1 MQAII
6 LANGDTGS
14 RSDLDRPWPGWAHDD
29 ALVIAADGG
38 ARNADRLSLQIDRW
52 VGDGDSLGDEGVAE
66 LIARGIPVL
75 RVPTDKDE
83 SDTELAVTEA
93 AGLGA
98 TEIVVLGALGGNRV
112 DHALANVTLLAH
124 PLLVGLDVRLLAP
137 DARVRLVVGP
147 ASMDLGGR
155 IGDLVTLLPLGE
167 DGQGVTTI
175 GLRYPLRDETLSSG
189 RSRGLS
195 NVRTSSDASVT
206 VRSGRLLVVEAPA
219 TL

>member
-14 RSDLDRPWPGWAHDD
+14 RGDLDRTWPGWAQGD

-38 ARNADRLSLQIDRW
+38 ARNADRLSLHIDRW

-147 ASMDLGGR
+147 ASMDVGGR

-167 DGQGVTTI
+167 DGHDVTTT
-175 GLRYPLRDETLSSG
+175 GLRYPLRGETLSSG

-195 NVRTSSDASVT
+195 NVRTSSEASVAI
-206 VRSGRLLVVEAPA
+206 RRGRLLVVEAPA

>member
-14 RSDLDRPWPGWAHDD
+14 RGDLDRTWPGWARDD

-38 ARNADRLSLQIDRW
+38 ARNADRLSLHIDRW

-124 PLLVGLDVRLLAP
+124 PLLVRLDVRLLAP

-147 ASMDLGGR
+147 ASMDVGGR

-167 DGQGVTTI
+167 DGHDVTTT
-175 GLRYPLRDETLSSG
+175 GLRYPLRGETLSSG

-195 NVRTSSDASVT
+195 NVRTSSEASVAI
-206 VRSGRLLVVEAPA
+206 RRGRLLVVEAPA

>member
-14 RSDLDRPWPGWAHDD
+14 RGDLDRTWPGWARDD

-38 ARNADRLSLQIDRW
+38 ARNADRLSLHIDRW

-147 ASMDLGGR
+147 ASMDVGGR

-167 DGQGVTTI
+167 DGHDVTTT
-175 GLRYPLRDETLSSG
+175 GLRYPLRGETLSSG

-195 NVRTSSDASVT
+195 NVRTSSEASVAI
-206 VRSGRLLVVEAPA
+206 RRGRLLVVEAPA

>member
-14 RSDLDRPWPGWAHDD
+14 RGDLDRTWPGWAQGD

-38 ARNADRLSLQIDRW
+38 ARNADRLSLHIDRW

-147 ASMDLGGR
+147 ASMDVGGR

-167 DGQGVTTI
+167 D
-175 GLRYPLRDETLSSG
+175 
-189 RSRGLS
+189 
-195 NVRTSSDASVT
+195 
-206 VRSGRLLVVEAPA
+206 
-219 TL
+219 

>member
-14 RSDLDRPWPGWAHDD
+14 RGDLDRTWPGWARDD

-38 ARNADRLSLQIDRW
+38 ARNADRLSLHIDRW

-147 ASMDLGGR
+147 ASMAVGGR

-167 DGQGVTTI
+167 DGHDVTTT
-175 GLRYPLRDETLSSG
+175 GLRYPLRGETLSSG

-195 NVRTSSDASVT
+195 NVRTSSEASVAI
-206 VRSGRLLVVEAPA
+206 RRGRLLVVEAPA